1 MINFSYPRPSFHFRF
16 ASVSNRRPRV
26 APFLIL
32 DDDDDGDDDNDDNDD
47 DDDDGDAFV
56 PKTTRVVSHVR
67 LFSHLDRLASGFSF

>member
-32 DDDDDGDDDNDDNDD
+32 DDDDDDDNFDD
-47 DDDDGDAFV
+47 DDDDDAFV
-56 PKTTRVVSHVR
+56 LKTTRVESHVR
-67 LFSHLDRLASGFSF
+67 LFSHLDRFASGFSF